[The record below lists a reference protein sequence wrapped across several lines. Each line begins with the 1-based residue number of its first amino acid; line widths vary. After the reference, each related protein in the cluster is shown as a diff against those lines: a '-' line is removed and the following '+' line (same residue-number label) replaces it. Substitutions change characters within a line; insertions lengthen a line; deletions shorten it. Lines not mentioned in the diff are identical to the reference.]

1 MSIVQCAFVTLRV
14 SIRRGLNGTADKC
27 TGEQA
32 LTGKKQLEGATVT
45 GFGGQRPLSEE
56 RLHGESKTGPERNEN
71 VCLGSQKGSWLRY
84 MHVSHERI
92 QSKHAF
98 IE

>member
-32 LTGKKQLEGATVT
+32 LTGRKHLEGATVT

-56 RLHGESKTGPERNEN
+56 RLNGEAKTEPERNGN
-71 VCLGSQKGSWLRY
+71 VCLGS
-84 MHVSHERI
+84 ERKLVKI
-92 QSKHAF
+92 HAC
-98 IE
+98 IT